1 MTAPQT
7 GDVPTAASTAT
18 GPDPILG
25 TLVDIVDD
33 VRAMDADTL
42 TLTLILSGAVIFGE
56 LLPARRWMKL
66 VDDQLGGSTFL
77 GERAEELAEEAKL
90 AWTANETP
98 AGPWTAEHAKAHRP
112 ESQYVHLQNAHIV
125 TGLGDYPATL
135 WRVRLT
141 DVKRLVLWSTED

>member
-98 AGPWTAEHAKAHRP
+98 A
-112 ESQYVHLQNAHIV
+112 
-125 TGLGDYPATL
+125 
-135 WRVRLT
+135 
-141 DVKRLVLWSTED
+141 